1 MNTGCYIGQLFSDG
15 SVRAISCHY
24 DGYPTGVGQ
33 ILLNYWGLSNI
44 NRLISGGNISRLG
57 PDLESTRFVNVNPDL
72 RWASI
77 MDFAKNGQEY
87 NYLLLTTDRWYVHN
101 RREYPNW
108 IDLQLAI
115 SEYQDD
121 E

>member
-1 MNTGCYIGQLFSDG
+1 MNTSCYIGQLFSDG
-15 SVRAISCHY
+15 SVRAVRCHY

-33 ILLNYWGLSNI
+33 ILLNHWGLSNI
-44 NRLISGGNISRLG
+44 RGLIENGNISRLES
-57 PDLESTRFVNVNPDL
+57 DLESTQFLNQNQNLKWD
-72 RWASI
+72 SI

-87 NYLLLTTDRWYVHN
+87 NYLLLTTDRWYTHN

-115 SEYQDD
+115 SEYHDD